1 MTRGANR
8 HIKKQYSA
16 IRGVFMPTRHLHHI
30 TGQPHEKSLSALK
43 KICTRNFNIIT
54 LINLLVMSVYYLIFV
69 SSTAYIQQ
77 KFQLSLS
84 SAGFTSSI
92 MVIGCLAGR
101 FLSGNLLSFFGGRT
115 MMGFGLLNYILSLFL
130 FFAFDSLTMLYVIR
144 FYTGACVG
152 IISTATGTIIAHV
165 IPAEYRGF
173 GVSIFS
179 MSTAL
184 ALALGPFLGITLST
198 VISYNTLIICTAIAA
213 VCCFAVF
220 LALRDLPAVSKKHRE
235 LLKLYSYVDPRVMK
249 FSLVALIICFGYGCI
264 QAFMIT
270 FAHERNLHEAASFYF
285 LFYAAATLLSRPVTG
300 RLFDMYGENKVL
312 PPIFAIT
319 VIAFV
324 ILAFSYSSP
333 LLLLSGFILGIG
345 FGNFQSVGQ
354 AVSLSMVTPSRFAQ
368 ATTTFFVFF
377 DFGIGIGPYLF
388 GFLIPPFG
396 YEGLFLA
403 LAATTLFSAVLYY
416 FIYGKNLHFE

>member
-1 MTRGANR
+1 
-8 HIKKQYSA
+8 
-16 IRGVFMPTRHLHHI
+16 MPTRHLHHASSAA
-30 TGQPHEKSLSALK
+30 QEKSVLALK

-54 LINLLVMSVYYLIFV
+54 AINLLIMSVYYLIFV

-77 KFQLSLS
+77 KYALSIS

-101 FLSGNLLSFFGGRT
+101 FVSGNMVSFFGCRLL
-115 MMGFGLLNYILSLFL
+115 MGFGIFNYILSLGL
-130 FFAFDSLTMLYVIR
+130 FFAFDSLFMLYTIR
-144 FYTGACVG
+144 FYTGVCVG
-152 IISTATGTIIAHV
+152 IISTATGTIIAYV
-165 IPAEYRGF
+165 IPAQYRGF
-173 GVSIFS
+173 GVSIYS

-184 ALALGPFLGITLST
+184 ALALGPFVGITLST
-198 VISYNTLIICTAIAA
+198 VISYNTLILAALATA
-213 VCCFAVF
+213 VCCFIF
-220 LALRDLPAVSKKHRE
+220 FFALKDLPAVNKKHRE
-235 LLKLYSYVDPRVMK
+235 LLNLYSYIDPRVMK

-270 FAHERNLHEAASFYF
+270 FAHERSLHEAASFYF

-312 PPIFAIT
+312 PPIFAVT
-319 VIAFV
+319 VIALLL
-324 ILAFSYSSP
+324 LAFSYNSFF
-333 LLLLSGFILGIG
+333 LLLSGFLLGIG
-345 FGNFQSVGQ
+345 FGNFQSIGQ

-388 GFLIPPFG
+388 GFIIPPFG
-396 YEGLFLA
+396 YEGLFIA
-403 LAATTLFSAVLYY
+403 LACSTVFSAVLYY
-416 FIYGKNLHFE
+416 AIYGRKLRLE

>member
-1 MTRGANR
+1 
-8 HIKKQYSA
+8 
-16 IRGVFMPTRHLHHI
+16 MPTRHLHHASSAA
-30 TGQPHEKSLSALK
+30 QEKSVLALK

-54 LINLLVMSVYYLIFV
+54 AINLMIMSVYYLIFV

-77 KFQLSLS
+77 KYALSIS

-101 FLSGNLLSFFGGRT
+101 FVSGNMVSFFGCRLL
-115 MMGFGLLNYILSLFL
+115 MGFGIFNYILSLGL
-130 FFAFDSLTMLYVIR
+130 FFAFDSLFMLYTIR
-144 FYTGACVG
+144 FYTGVCVG
-152 IISTATGTIIAHV
+152 IISTATGTIIAYV
-165 IPAEYRGF
+165 IPAQYRGF
-173 GVSIFS
+173 GVSIYS

-184 ALALGPFLGITLST
+184 ALALGPFVGITLST
-198 VISYNTLIICTAIAA
+198 VISYNTLILAALATA
-213 VCCFAVF
+213 VCCFIF
-220 LALRDLPAVSKKHRE
+220 FFALKDLPAVNKKHRE
-235 LLKLYSYVDPRVMK
+235 LLNLYSYIDPRVMK

-270 FAHERNLHEAASFYF
+270 FAHERSLHEAASFYF

-312 PPIFAIT
+312 PPIFAVT
-319 VIAFV
+319 VIALLL
-324 ILAFSYSSP
+324 LAFSYNSFF
-333 LLLLSGFILGIG
+333 LLFSGFLLGIG
-345 FGNFQSVGQ
+345 FGNFQSIGQ

-388 GFLIPPFG
+388 GFIIPPFG
-396 YEGLFLA
+396 YEGLFIA
-403 LAATTLFSAVLYY
+403 LACSTVFSAVLYY
-416 FIYGKNLHFE
+416 IIYGRKLRLE